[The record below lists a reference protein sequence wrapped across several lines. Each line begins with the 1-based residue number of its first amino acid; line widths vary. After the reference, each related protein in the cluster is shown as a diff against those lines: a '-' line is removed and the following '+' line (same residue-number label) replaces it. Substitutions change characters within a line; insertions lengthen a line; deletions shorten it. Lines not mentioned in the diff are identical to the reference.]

1 MDLPHTREYFLSLY
15 YALGLEPQI
24 RFRSSSFEAVRALV
38 GNGLGYSILNLKPAF
53 ATTYDG
59 TEVATIELTDA
70 VRPLKI
76 VLVTLKRVAKR
87 RLTITFQDFV
97 RGFLAHWNSSQ

>member
-1 MDLPHTREYFLSLY
+1 LPHTREYFLSLY

-97 RGFLAHWNSSQ
+97 RGFLSHWNSSQ